1 MIVKQLFF
9 DSIGQSKLRN
19 GIHKIAKAVGSTL
32 GPRGNTVLLESEQH
46 VGGITVT
53 KDGITVARTINLF
66 DPVENLAVQLV
77 RQASDRT
84 STVAGDGT
92 TTSVVLTEALIDA
105 ADEYLDAEKHNRT
118 EVIRHMN
125 KITDGVVEF
134 LDKKLSKKVSAKLLN
149 DVAAISAN
157 NDRELGDL
165 IADAFKQVNV
175 VTVEN
180 SATPVTYID
189 IIHGMKIDRGWS
201 SKYFVTNEETEE
213 SVLENPYVLL
223 SDVEINNLQSIENA
237 LMPVIKQG
245 RPILIIGNLSGN
257 ALNALNL
264 NVAKRNIK
272 ACHIQPPS
280 MGWRKADLMKDLS
293 VVLGARYYSDST
305 GDDLSLIDFEGLGR
319 AAKVVVS
326 KDRTIIMRHENAEE
340 EVISEHI
347 EGLKK
352 KHAETK
358 VQYEKEFL
366 QERIANIDGGV
377 GVIYVGANSDIE
389 QKEKYDRV
397 DDAVRAVAAA
407 IEEGILPGGGI
418 ALINAS
424 QRIKDNVEDKNYQAA
439 VDIMKTALTV
449 PFSRIVENAGLD
461 KVAVAQPIIDKD
473 TDGFGYDV
481 KNDKYGDMIKM
492 GVIDPSKV
500 TKSALKNAVS
510 VATTI
515 LSTEVVITNMRQD
528 ESNK

>member
-9 DSIGQSKLRN
+9 DNIGQSKLRN

-32 GPRGNTVLLESEQH
+32 GPMGNTVLLESENH

-105 ADEYLDAEKHNRT
+105 ADEFIDEGHNKT
-118 EVIRHMN
+118 EVIRHIN
-125 KITDGVVEF
+125 KITDKVVEF
-134 LDKKLSKKVSAKLLN
+134 LDKKLSKKVTKKLLN
-149 DVAAISAN
+149 NVAAISAN
-157 NDRELGDL
+157 NDKELGDL

-180 SATPVTYID
+180 SSTPVTYID

-213 SVLENPYVLL
+213 CVLDNPYVLL
-223 SDVEINNLQSIENA
+223 SDVEINNLQSIESA
-237 LMPVIKQG
+237 LVPVIQQG
-245 RPILIIGNLSGN
+245 RPILIIGNLSAN

-280 MGWRKADLMKDLS
+280 MGWRKADIMKDLS
-293 VVLGARYYSDST
+293 IALGARYYSDST
-305 GDDLSLIDFEGLGR
+305 GDDLSLIDFDGLGR
-319 AAKVVVS
+319 AAKVIVN
-326 KDRTIIMRHENAEE
+326 KDRTIIMRHDSIDQEDIN
-340 EVISEHI
+340 EHLNS
-347 EGLKK
+347 LKK
-352 KHAETK
+352 KHSESK
-358 VQYEKEFL
+358 IQYEKEFI

-407 IEEGILPGGGI
+407 IEDGILPGGGI
-418 ALINAS
+418 ALINALN
-424 QRIKDNVEDKNYQAA
+424 RIEDNPYDINYMVAA
-439 VDIMKTALTV
+439 EIMKSALIA
-449 PFSRIVENAGLD
+449 PFIKIIENAGLD
-461 KVAVAQPIIDKD
+461 KSDIGETILESNVY
-473 TDGFGYDV
+473 GFGYDV

-528 ESNK
+528 DK

>member
-19 GIHKIAKAVGSTL
+19 GISKIAKAVGSTL
-32 GPRGNTVLLESEQH
+32 GPRGNTVLLESEHH

-53 KDGITVARTINLF
+53 KDGITVARTINLY

-84 STVAGDGT
+84 STIAGDGT

-105 ADEYLDAEKHNRT
+105 ADEYLDETHNRAN
-118 EVIRHMN
+118 VIRHIN
-125 KITDGVVEF
+125 KITDGVIEF
-134 LDKKLSKKVSAKLLN
+134 LEKKLSKKVTKKLLS
-149 DVAAISAN
+149 DVASISAN
-157 NDRELGDL
+157 NDSELGEL
-165 IADAFKQVNV
+165 IADAFRQVNV
-175 VTVEN
+175 VTVNN
-180 SATPVTYID
+180 SATPVTYTD
-189 IIHGMKIDRGWS
+189 IIRGMKIDRGWS

-213 SVLENPYVLL
+213 CILENPYVLL
-223 SDVEINNLQSIENA
+223 SDVEINNLQAIENA

-245 RPILIIGNLSGN
+245 RSILVIGNLSAN

-264 NVAKRNIK
+264 NVAKKNIK
-272 ACHIQPPS
+272 ACHILPPS

-293 VVLGARYYSDST
+293 IVLGARYYSDST
-305 GDDLSLIDFEGLGR
+305 GDDLSLIDFDGLGR
-319 AAKVVVS
+319 AAKVIVS
-326 KDRTIIMRHENAEE
+326 KDRTIIMRHDIVQEDDIN
-340 EVISEHI
+340 EHLDS
-347 EGLKK
+347 LKK
-352 KHAETK
+352 KHSETK
-358 VQYEKEFL
+358 IQYEREFL

-377 GVIYVGANSDIE
+377 GVINVGANSDIE

-418 ALINAS
+418 ALVNAS
-424 QRIKDNVEDKNYQAA
+424 EVIQDNPSDVEYQVA
-439 VDIMKTALTV
+439 VDIMKTALSA

-461 KVAVAQPIIDKD
+461 KVEIAQPIIDNSVN
-473 TDGFGYDV
+473 GFGYDV

-500 TKSALKNAVS
+500 TKSALRNAVS

-515 LSTEVVITNMRQD
+515 LSTGVVITNMRQD
-528 ESNK
+528 EGNK

>member
-9 DSIGQSKLRN
+9 DNAGQGKLRN

-32 GPRGNTVLLESEQH
+32 GPMGNTVLLESEHH

-92 TTSVVLTEALIDA
+92 TTSVVLTEAIIDA
-105 ADEYLDAEKHNRT
+105 ADEFIDEGHNKT
-118 EVIRHMN
+118 EVIRHIN
-125 KITDGVVEF
+125 KITDKVVEF
-134 LDKKLSKKVSAKLLN
+134 LDKKLSKKVTKKLLN

-157 NDRELGDL
+157 NDKDLGDL

-180 SATPVTYID
+180 SSTPVTYID

-213 SVLENPYVLL
+213 CVLDNPYVLL
-223 SDVEINNLQSIENA
+223 SDVEINNLQSIEHA
-237 LMPVIKQG
+237 LMPVIQQG
-245 RPILIIGNLSGN
+245 RPILIIGDLSAN

-264 NVAKRNIK
+264 NVAKKNIK

-280 MGWRKADLMKDLS
+280 MGWRKADIMKDLS
-293 VVLGARYYSDST
+293 IVLGARYYSDST

-319 AAKVVVS
+319 AAKVVIS
-326 KDRTIIMRHENAEE
+326 KDRTIIMRHESID
-340 EVISEHI
+340 EVEISDHLEA
-347 EGLKK
+347 LKS
-352 KHAETK
+352 KHSEVK
-358 VQYEKEFL
+358 QQYEKEFL

-407 IEEGILPGGGI
+407 IEDGILPGGGI
-418 ALINAS
+418 ALINALN
-424 QRIKDNVEDKNYQAA
+424 RIDDSLCDINYMVAA
-439 VDIMKTALTV
+439 EIMKSALIA
-449 PFSRIVENAGLD
+449 PFVKIIENAGLD
-461 KVAVAQPIIDKD
+461 KSDIGETIIGSSV
-473 TDGFGYDV
+473 DGFGYDV

-500 TKSALKNAVS
+500 TKSALRNAVS

-515 LSTEVVITNMRQD
+515 LSTSVVITNMRQD
-528 ESNK
+528 EGNK

>member
-9 DSIGQSKLRN
+9 DNAGQNKLRN

-46 VGGITVT
+46 IGGITVT

-105 ADEYLDAEKHNRT
+105 ADEYIDEHHNKT

-125 KITDGVVEF
+125 KITDSVIEF
-134 LDKKLSKKVSAKLLN
+134 LDKKLSKKVTQKLLN

-157 NDRELGDL
+157 NDKELGDL

-180 SATPVTYID
+180 SKTPVTYID

-213 SVLENPYVLL
+213 CTLDNPYVLL
-223 SDVEINNLQSIENA
+223 SDVEINNLQSIEKA
-237 LMPVIKQG
+237 LMPVIQQG
-245 RPILIIGNLSGN
+245 RPILIIGNLSAN

-264 NVAKRNIK
+264 NVAKKNIK

-293 VVLGARYYSDST
+293 VVLGAHYYSEST
-305 GDDLSLIDFEGLGR
+305 GDDLSLIDFDGLGR

-326 KDRTIIMRHENAEE
+326 KDRTIIMRHEAADE
-340 EVISEHI
+340 EVINEHLDGI
-347 EGLKK
+347 KSK
-352 KHAETK
+352 YAEVK
-358 VQYEKEFL
+358 QQYEKEFL

-424 QRIKDNVEDKNYQAA
+424 QRIKDNEEDINYQAA
-439 VDIMKTALTV
+439 ADIMKTAMTA

-461 KVAVAQPIIDKD
+461 KVSVGQPIIEKD

-515 LSTEVVITNMRQD
+515 LSTEVVVTNMRQD
-528 ESNK
+528 EGHK

>member
-9 DSIGQSKLRN
+9 DNVGQNKLRN

-105 ADEYLDAEKHNRT
+105 ADEYIEEEHNRT

-125 KITDGVVEF
+125 KITDGVIEF
-134 LDKKLSKKVSAKLLN
+134 LDKKLSKKVSKKLLN

-157 NDRELGDL
+157 NDKELGDL

-213 SVLENPYVLL
+213 CVLDNPYVLL

-245 RPILIIGNLSGN
+245 RPILIIGNLSAN

-280 MGWRKADLMKDLS
+280 MGWRKADLLKDLS
-293 VVLGARYYSDST
+293 IVLGARLYSDAT
-305 GDDLSLIDFEGLGR
+305 GDDLSLIDFDGLGR

-326 KDRTIIMRHENAEE
+326 KDRTIIMRHDSIEE
-340 EVISEHI
+340 SDINDHLETLKNKHSEAKI
-347 EGLKK
+347 
-352 KHAETK
+352 
-358 VQYEKEFL
+358 QYEREFL

-424 QRIKDNVEDKNYQAA
+424 QRIKDNAEDANYQAA
-439 VDIMKTALTV
+439 VDIMKTALTA

-461 KVAVAQPIIDKD
+461 KVSVAQPIIDKD

-481 KNDKYGDMIKM
+481 KNDKYGDMMKM

-528 ESNK
+528 DKQ

>member
-9 DSIGQSKLRN
+9 DQQGQNKLRN
-19 GIHKIAKAVGSTL
+19 GIAKIAKAVGSTL
-32 GPRGNTVLLESEQH
+32 GPRGKTVLLESEH
-46 VGGITVT
+46 HIGGISIT
-53 KDGITVARTINLF
+53 KDGITVAKTINLF

-92 TTSVVLTEALIDA
+92 TTSVVLTEALIEA
-105 ADEYLDAEKHNRT
+105 ADEYIEEEHNRT
-118 EVIRHMN
+118 EVIRNIN
-125 KITDGVVEF
+125 KITDNIVGY
-134 LDKKLSKKVSAKLLN
+134 LDKKSKKVTDKLLN

-157 NDRELGDL
+157 NDRDLGDM

-180 SATPVTYID
+180 SSTPITYTD

-201 SKYFVTNEETEE
+201 SKYFVTNEEKEE
-213 SVLENPYVLL
+213 CVMDNPFVLL
-223 SDVEINNLQSIENA
+223 SDVEINNLQSIETA
-237 LMPVIKQG
+237 LVPVIKTG
-245 RPILIIGNLSGN
+245 RPILIIGNLSAN
-257 ALNALNL
+257 AMNALNL
-264 NVAKRNIK
+264 NVAKKNLR

-280 MGWRKADLMKDLS
+280 MGWRKHDLMKDLS
-293 VVLGARYYSDST
+293 VVLGATYYSEST
-305 GDDLSLIDFEGLGR
+305 GDDLSLIDFDGFGK
-319 AAKVVVS
+319 AGKVVVT
-326 KDRTIIMRHENAEE
+326 KDKTIIMRHETSDDEA
-340 EVISEHI
+340 IKEHI
-347 EGLKK
+347 DGLRS
-352 KHAETK
+352 KHSETN

-424 QRIKDNVEDKNYQAA
+424 QRIKDNTEDPNYQAA
-439 VDIMKTALTV
+439 VDILKTALTS
-449 PFSRIVENAGLD
+449 PFSKIVENAGLD
-461 KVAVAQPIIDKD
+461 KVNVAQPIIDKD
-473 TDGFGYDV
+473 VDGFGYDV

-492 GVIDPSKV
+492 GVIDPAKV
-500 TKSALKNAVS
+500 TKNALKNAVS

-515 LSTEVVITNMRQD
+515 LSTEVVITNMRND
-528 ESNK
+528 ESHK

>member
-9 DSIGQSKLRN
+9 DQQGQNKLRN
-19 GIHKIAKAVGSTL
+19 GIHKISKAVGSTL
-32 GPRGNTVLLESEQH
+32 GPMGNTVLLESEQH
-46 VGGITVT
+46 IGGITVT

-92 TTSVVLTEALIDA
+92 TTSVVLTEAIIDA
-105 ADEYLDAEKHNRT
+105 ADEYIEEHHNKT
-118 EVIRHMN
+118 EVIRNIN

-134 LDKKLSKKVSAKLLN
+134 LDKKLSKKVTKKLLN

-175 VTVEN
+175 VTVDN

-213 SVLENPYVLL
+213 CVLENPYVLL
-223 SDVEINNLQSIENA
+223 SDVEIGNLAAIENA

-245 RPILIIGNLSGN
+245 RPILIIGNLSAN

-293 VVLGARYYSDST
+293 VVLGARYYSDAT

-319 AAKVVVS
+319 AGKVIVT
-326 KDRTIIMRHENAEE
+326 KDRTIIMRHETAEE
-340 EVISEHI
+340 DEVNEHLD
-347 EGLKK
+347 GLKR
-352 KHAETK
+352 KHAEAK
-358 VQYEKEFL
+358 VQYEREFL

-377 GVIYVGANSDIE
+377 GIIFVGANSDIE

-407 IEEGILPGGGI
+407 LEEGILPGGGI

-424 QRIKDNVEDKNYQAA
+424 QRIKDNADDANYQAA
-439 VDIMKTALTV
+439 VDILKTALTA
-449 PFSRIVENAGLD
+449 PFSTIVENAGLD
-461 KVAVAQPIIDKD
+461 KVEVAQPIINKD

-481 KNDKYGDMIKM
+481 KNAKYGDMVKM
-492 GVIDPSKV
+492 GVIDPCKV

-515 LSTEVVITNMRQD
+515 LSTNVVVTNMRQD
-528 ESNK
+528 EGNK

>member
-9 DSIGQSKLRN
+9 DNIGQNKLRN

-32 GPRGNTVLLESEQH
+32 GPMGNTVLLESEHH
-46 VGGITVT
+46 VGGITIT
-53 KDGITVARTINLF
+53 KDGITVAKTINLF

-77 RQASDRT
+77 REASDRT
-84 STVAGDGT
+84 STIAGDGT
-92 TTSVVLTEALIDA
+92 TTSVVLTEAIIDA
-105 ADEYLDAEKHNRT
+105 ADEYIEPIHNR
-118 EVIRHMN
+118 VDVMKHMN
-125 KITDGVVEF
+125 AITDDIVSY
-134 LDKKLSKKVSAKLLN
+134 LDKKSKKVSKKLLS

-157 NDRELGDL
+157 NDRDLGEL
-165 IADAFKQVNV
+165 IADAFRQVNV
-175 VTVEN
+175 VTVDN
-180 SATPVTYID
+180 SSTPVTYTD
-189 IIHGMKIDRGWS
+189 IIHGMKIDRGWT

-213 SVLENPYVLL
+213 CVLDNPFVLL
-223 SDVEINNLQSIENA
+223 SDVEINNLQAIENA

-245 RPILIIGNLSGN
+245 RSILIIGNLSPN

-293 VVLGARYYSDST
+293 IVLGARYYSEST
-305 GDDLSLIDFEGLGR
+305 GDDLSLIDFDGLGR
-319 AAKVVVS
+319 AAKIIVN
-326 KDRTIIMRHENAEE
+326 KDRTIIMRHDATDIEPIEE
-340 EVISEHI
+340 HLSSLRSKHSES
-347 EGLKK
+347 K
-352 KHAETK
+352 T
-358 VQYEKEFL
+358 QYEKEFL

-407 IEEGILPGGGI
+407 LEEGILPGGGI

-424 QRIKDNVEDKNYQAA
+424 QRIADTDEDINLQAA
-439 VDIMKTALTV
+439 IDIMKDALLV
-449 PFSRIVENAGLD
+449 PFSTIMENAGLD
-461 KVAVAQPIIDKD
+461 KVRVAQPIIDSKR
-473 TDGFGYDV
+473 DGFGYDL

-492 GVIDPSKV
+492 GVIDPAKV
-500 TKSALKNAVS
+500 TKNALKNAVS

-515 LSTEVVITNMRQD
+515 LSTQVVITNMRQD
-528 ESNK
+528 EGNK

>member
-9 DSIGQSKLRN
+9 DNVGQGKLRN

-32 GPRGNTVLLESEQH
+32 GPMGNTVLLESEQH

-53 KDGITVARTINLF
+53 KDGITVARTINLY

-92 TTSVVLTEALIDA
+92 TTSVVLTEAIIDA
-105 ADEYLDAEKHNRT
+105 ADEYYDPEIHNKT
-118 EVIRHMN
+118 EIIRNIN
-125 KITDGVVEF
+125 KITDGVVEY
-134 LDKKLSKKVSAKLLN
+134 LDKKLSKKVTKKLLN

-157 NDRELGDL
+157 NDKELGDL

-180 SATPVTYID
+180 SSTPVTYID

-213 SVLENPYVLL
+213 CVLENPYVLL
-223 SDVEINNLQSIENA
+223 SDVEINNLQSIEKA
-237 LMPVIKQG
+237 LMPVIQQG
-245 RPILIIGNLSGN
+245 RPILIIGNLSAN

-264 NVAKRNIK
+264 NVAKKNIK

-280 MGWRKADLMKDLS
+280 MGWRKGDLMKDLS
-293 VVLGARYYSDST
+293 IVLGARYYSDAT
-305 GDDLSLIDFEGLGR
+305 GDDLSLIDFDGLGR

-326 KDRTIIMRHENAEE
+326 KDRTIIMRHDAIDDTEIN
-340 EVISEHI
+340 EHL
-347 EGLKK
+347 EGLRN
-352 KHAETK
+352 KHNEVK
-358 VQYEKEFL
+358 QQYEREFL
-366 QERIANIDGGV
+366 HERIANIDGGV

-424 QRIKDNVEDKNYQAA
+424 DKIKTDDSDINYQVA
-439 VDIMKTALTV
+439 VAIMRSALV
-449 PFSRIVENAGLD
+449 APFSRIIENAGLD
-461 KVAVAQPIIDKD
+461 EVSIGQSIVENAI
-473 TDGFGYDV
+473 DGFGYDV

-492 GVIDPSKV
+492 GVIDPLKV

-515 LSTEVVITNMRQD
+515 LSTSVVVTNMRQD
-528 ESNK
+528 EGHK

>member
-9 DSIGQSKLRN
+9 DNAGQNKLRN

-105 ADEYLDAEKHNRT
+105 ADEYIEEEHNKT
-118 EVIRHMN
+118 EVIRNIN
-125 KITDGVVEF
+125 KITDKIIEF
-134 LDKKLSKKVSAKLLN
+134 IDKKLSKKVTQKLLN

-157 NDRELGDL
+157 NDKELGDL

-180 SATPVTYID
+180 SSTPVTYID

-213 SVLENPYVLL
+213 CVLDNPYVLL
-223 SDVEINNLQSIENA
+223 SDVEINNLQSIEKA
-237 LMPVIKQG
+237 LMPVIQQG
-245 RPILIIGNLSGN
+245 RSILIIGNLSAN

-293 VVLGARYYSDST
+293 IVLGARYYSEST
-305 GDDLSLIDFEGLGR
+305 GDDLSLIDFDGLGR
-319 AAKVVVS
+319 AAKIVIS
-326 KDRTIIMRHENAEE
+326 KDRTIIMRHDAIDDAE
-340 EVISEHI
+340 ISEHLDA
-347 EGLKK
+347 LKN
-352 KHAETK
+352 KHAEVK
-358 VQYEKEFL
+358 QQYEKEFL

-424 QRIKDNVEDKNYQAA
+424 QRIKDNAEDINYQAA
-439 VDIMKTALTV
+439 VDIIKTALTA

-461 KVAVAQPIIDKD
+461 KVSVAQPIIDKD
-473 TDGFGYDV
+473 VDGFGYDV
-481 KNDKYGDMIKM
+481 KNDKYGDMMKM

-528 ESNK
+528 EGNK

>member
-9 DSIGQSKLRN
+9 DKIGQSKLRN

-32 GPRGNTVLLESEQH
+32 GPRGNTVLLESEH
-46 VGGITVT
+46 HIGGITVT

-105 ADEYLDAEKHNRT
+105 ADEYLEEEHNRT

-125 KITDGVVEF
+125 KITDGIIEF
-134 LDKKLSKKVSAKLLN
+134 LDKRLSKKVSKKLN

-157 NDRELGDL
+157 NDKELGNL

-180 SATPVTYID
+180 SPTPVTYID

-213 SVLENPYVLL
+213 CVLDNPYVLL
-223 SDVEINNLQSIENA
+223 SDVEIGNLQSIENA

-245 RPILIIGNLSGN
+245 RPILIIGNLSAN

-293 VVLGARYYSDST
+293 IVLGARCYSDAT
-305 GDDLSLIDFEGLGR
+305 GDDLSLIDFDGLGR
-319 AAKVVVS
+319 AAKVIVT
-326 KDRTIIMRHENAEE
+326 KDRTIIMRHEANDEE
-340 EVISEHI
+340 PINEHI
-347 EGLKK
+347 DGLRK

-424 QRIKDNVEDKNYQAA
+424 QRIKDNAEDANYQAA
-439 VDIMKTALTV
+439 ADIMKTAMSA

-461 KVAVAQPIIDKD
+461 KVSVAQPIIDKD

-528 ESNK
+528 EGHK

>member
-9 DSIGQSKLRN
+9 DNIGQNKLRN

-105 ADEYLDAEKHNRT
+105 ADEHLDEEIHNKT

-125 KITDGVVEF
+125 KITDGIIEYM
-134 LDKKLSKKVSAKLLN
+134 DKKLSKKVTKRLLN

-157 NDRELGDL
+157 NDKELGDL

-213 SVLENPYVLL
+213 CVLENPYVLL
-223 SDVEINNLQSIENA
+223 SDVEINNLQSIETA

-272 ACHIQPPS
+272 GCHIQPPS

-326 KDRTIIMRHENAEE
+326 KDRTIIMRHDATDEE
-340 EVISEHI
+340 PIKEHVEAI
-347 EGLKK
+347 KK
-352 KHAETK
+352 KHAEAK
-358 VQYEKEFL
+358 QQYEKEFL

-424 QRIKDNVEDKNYQAA
+424 DKIADDFTDINHMAA
-439 VDIMKTALTV
+439 ADIMRTALV
-449 PFSRIVENAGLD
+449 APFSKIVENAGLD
-461 KVAVAQPIIDKD
+461 KVQVAQPIIEAK
-473 TDGFGYDV
+473 TDGYGYDV
-481 KNDKYGDMIKM
+481 KNCKYGDMIKM

-515 LSTEVVITNMRQD
+515 LSTEVVVTNMRQD